1 MLTVFRTAVASGLSL
16 LSVYFIPQTVGRQAK
31 EPVAFSFR
39 SLDGGNV
46 TDADLRGKVAVLI
59 FSDRRL
65 PISRKRAESVRFLV
79 YEFAPRGVVFY
90 LISTDSETPGSKNY
104 ASDEAVREYGRKS
117 GLRLPV
123 LRDPEGKT
131 LREYGR
137 DQIPL
142 VVVLDRQGRVDGKP
156 LEGFGPR
163 GYLER
168 TLRSRL
174 RRLTR

>member
-1 MLTVFRTAVASGLSL
+1 MLTVFRLAVAIGLSF
-16 LSVYFIPQTVGRQAK
+16 LSVYFMPQAVGRQAQG
-31 EPVAFSFR
+31 PVEFSFR

-46 TDADLRGKVAVLI
+46 TDTDLRGKVAVLI
-59 FSDRRL
+59 FSDSRL
-65 PISRKRAESVRFLV
+65 PISKEQAESVRFLV
-79 YEFAPRGVVFY
+79 YEFAPRGVVYY
-90 LISTDSETPGSKNY
+90 LISTDAETPGSKNY

-123 LRDPEGKT
+123 LRDPGGKT

-137 DQIPL
+137 DQLPL

-156 LEGFGPR
+156 LEGFGPK
-163 GYLER
+163 GSLER

>member
-1 MLTVFRTAVASGLSL
+1 MQTVFRIAVATGFSL
-16 LSVYFIPQTVGRQAK
+16 LSVYFTPQTAGRQARG
-31 EPVAFSFR
+31 PVEFSFR
-39 SLDGGNV
+39 ALDGGNV
-46 TDADLRGKVAVLI
+46 TGADLRGKVAVLI
-59 FSDRRL
+59 FSDSRL
-65 PISRKRAESVRFLV
+65 PISKKRAESVRFLV

-104 ASDEAVREYGRKS
+104 ATDEAVREYGRKS

-137 DQIPL
+137 YKIPL

-156 LEGFGPR
+156 REGFGPR
-163 GYLER
+163 GSLER
-168 TLRSRL
+168 TLRPRL

>member
-1 MLTVFRTAVASGLSL
+1 MLTVFRIAVAIALSA
-16 LSVYFIPQTVGRQAK
+16 LSVNFTPQTVGRQPQG
-31 EPVAFSFR
+31 PVEFSFR

-46 TDADLRGKVAVLI
+46 TDANLRGKVAVLI

-65 PISRKRAESVRFLV
+65 PISREQAESVRFLD

-90 LISTDSETPGSKNY
+90 LISTDSETPGSKKY

-123 LRDPEGKT
+123 LRDPGGKT
-131 LREYGR
+131 LGKYGR
-137 DQIPL
+137 NQVPL

-156 LEGFGPR
+156 LEGFDPR
-163 GYLER
+163 GSLER

>member
-1 MLTVFRTAVASGLSL
+1 MLTVFRIGVAVVLSSL
-16 LSVYFIPQTVGRQAK
+16 LVYFSPQTRARQGA
-31 EPVAFSFR
+31 EPVKFSFR

-65 PISRKRAESVRFLV
+65 PISKKRAESVRFLV

-131 LREYGR
+131 LRAYGR
-137 DQIPL
+137 GQIPL
-142 VVVLDRQGRVDGKP
+142 VVVLDRQGRVDAKP